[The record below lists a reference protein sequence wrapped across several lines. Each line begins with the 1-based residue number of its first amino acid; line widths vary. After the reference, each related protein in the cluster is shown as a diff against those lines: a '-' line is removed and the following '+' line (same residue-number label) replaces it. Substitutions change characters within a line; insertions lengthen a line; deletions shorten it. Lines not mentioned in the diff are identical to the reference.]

1 MDVVY
6 KKKPLKT
13 KLQQLCHFSESGKL
27 SNDCCIMLKHEN
39 VMVNSCIP
47 VKRLKKVRT
56 RSWSIQDCT
65 QKNFQKYM
73 AQLSQN
79 FNISKC
85 SHFRQKRKWVVK
97 IIFNTLCV
105 YFYVQEQLF
114 TYVQVQIFDNFSAGF
129 STDNF

>member
-1 MDVVY
+1 
-6 KKKPLKT
+6 
-13 KLQQLCHFSESGKL
+13 
-27 SNDCCIMLKHEN
+27 
-39 VMVNSCIP
+39 
-47 VKRLKKVRT
+47 
-56 RSWSIQDCT
+56 
-65 QKNFQKYM
+65 M